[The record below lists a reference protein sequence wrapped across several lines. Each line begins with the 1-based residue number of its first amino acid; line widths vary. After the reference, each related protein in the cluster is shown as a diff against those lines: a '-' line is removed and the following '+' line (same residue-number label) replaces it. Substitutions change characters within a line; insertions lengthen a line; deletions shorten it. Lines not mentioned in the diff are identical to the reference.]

1 MPLERG
7 GGKRS
12 ALPRGNLVGS
22 TLVRFGSMV
31 WLGAAFDASTTERAM
46 IQHDP
51 EGLRLPIKIDATSN
65 GEYEPIP
72 ISARNEQGNRVALE
86 RATEH
91 AKRLGISRRQFLV
104 SSAGAA
110 STLLAFNEVNA
121 AAGATGSFYEL
132 PAEAALDDGLA
143 RSVLSK
149 TEFIF
154 DVHGHFANPEGEWL
168 KKVPPGRSPPLQP
181 SPAISAER
189 FVQDVFMDS
198 DTDMMVLSFI
208 PSMSDAEPLTIEEA
222 AATQQIIERL
232 EGTKRLLFHGRV
244 NPNQPGDIERMPELA
259 ERWGVVAWKTYT
271 QWGPTDEAYYTLET
285 GRGYDLSD
293 ERYGIPFVEMA
304 RKLGIKTIC
313 IHKGIPFG
321 RGESYRYARCD
332 DIGKIAKLYPD
343 VDFLVYHAGFDPGM
357 PEREFA
363 PGQGRHGIDSLVQ
376 SVLDNGIAPNS
387 NVYADLG
394 TTWQLMRRNPETAAH
409 GMGKLLKY
417 IGQDNVIWGTDS
429 IWTGSPQDQI
439 QAFRTF
445 QIAPEYQEKF
455 GYPAITP
462 ELRRKV
468 FGLNAARPYK
478 VSAEEIKLRTPN
490 DRIGQAR
497 MNYQEDPNP
506 RYLTYGPKTRREFL
520 NLLAWKGGD
529 PA

>member
-1 MPLERG
+1 MTR
-7 GGKRS
+7 
-12 ALPRGNLVGS
+12 
-22 TLVRFGSMV
+22 
-31 WLGAAFDASTTERAM
+31 
-46 IQHDP
+46 HDP
-51 EGLRLPIKIDATSN
+51 EGLRLPIKIDSTSN

-72 ISARNEQGNRVALE
+72 IAPRNEEGNRVAME
-86 RATEH
+86 RATER
-91 AKRLGISRRQFLV
+91 AKHLGISRRRFLI

-110 STLLAFNEVNA
+110 STLLALNEVNA
-121 AAGATGSFYEL
+121 AAGVRGSYFDL
-132 PAEAALDDGLA
+132 PNEAALDNDLA
-143 RSVLSK
+143 SSVLRK

-168 KKVPPGRSPPLQP
+168 KKVPPGRSPVLNP
-181 SPAISAER
+181 SPAISAQR
-189 FVQDVFMDS
+189 FIQDVFLDS

-222 AATQQIIERL
+222 AATQEIIERL

-244 NPNQPGDIERMPELA
+244 NPNQDGDIERMPELA

-271 QWGPTDEAYYTLET
+271 QWGPTEEAYYTMET
-285 GRGYDLSD
+285 GRGYDLTD
-293 ERYGIPFVEMA
+293 ERYGIPFVEKA
-304 RKLGIKTIC
+304 RELNIKTLC

-332 DIGKIAKLYPD
+332 DIGRIAKLYPD
-343 VDFLVYHAGFDPGM
+343 VDFLVYHAGFDPGI
-357 PEREFA
+357 PEQAFA
-363 PGQGRHGIDSLVQ
+363 PGEGRHGIDSLVQ

-394 TTWQLMRRNPETAAH
+394 TAWQLMRRNPDVAAH
-409 GMGKLLKY
+409 GIGKLLRY
-417 IGQDNVIWGTDS
+417 IGEDNVIWGTDS

-445 QIAPEYQEKF
+445 QISEEFRERY
-455 GYPAITP
+455 GYPEITP
-462 ELRRKV
+462 QLRAKV

-478 VSAEEIKLRTPN
+478 ISAEEIRLRTPN
-490 DRIGQAR
+490 DRISQQKEDYGQ
-497 MNYQEDPNP
+497 DPDP
-506 RYLTYGPKTRREFL
+506 RFMTYGPKTRREFL